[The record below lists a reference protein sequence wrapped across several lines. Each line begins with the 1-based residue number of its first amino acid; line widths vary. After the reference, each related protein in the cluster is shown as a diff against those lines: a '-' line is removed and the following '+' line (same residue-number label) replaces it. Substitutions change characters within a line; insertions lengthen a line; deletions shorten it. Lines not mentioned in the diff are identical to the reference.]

1 MVRTRLYSID
11 AGLRLYLRPILYE
24 STEGSLCQVIDS
36 YQALGL
42 TFRVRPDKNITD
54 LFSMLRMLSLTLF
67 LTNSRNPPIPT
78 KEQYTGT
85 ANSDVRKLCTV
96 HCGRNVNKPS
106 APAEV
111 EDFWL
116 FGQYRKYN
124 SNIFLCHPLGPF
136 PSKMMRCPLILC
148 FDLFPLQ
155 HTDLTHELWRL
166 LVYIFLVLDGSRCC
180 MYPILLMTGWVWVQY
195 KCLWL
200 LLFTV
205 DRFSQLFVWQI
216 YLRKTGN
223 SFGGKIH
230 RTNLRWRIF

>member
-106 APAEV
+106 APTERTKA
-111 EDFWL
+111 
-116 FGQYRKYN
+116 
-124 SNIFLCHPLGPF
+124 
-136 PSKMMRCPLILC
+136 
-148 FDLFPLQ
+148 
-155 HTDLTHELWRL
+155 
-166 LVYIFLVLDGSRCC
+166 
-180 MYPILLMTGWVWVQY
+180 LM
-195 KCLWL
+195 
-200 LLFTV
+200 
-205 DRFSQLFVWQI
+205 
-216 YLRKTGN
+216 
-223 SFGGKIH
+223 
-230 RTNLRWRIF
+230 